1 MRGKVP
7 LRMRIL
13 SALSTEPDW
22 DSITPDQVIEFR
34 EAQDRKRRSMLGG
47 LITGRPDRG
56 ARITTHAL
64 DLPGRRLNVRVYRT
78 RRERTAL
85 PLIVAFHGG
94 GFITGVPDQDDW
106 LLSHLAVN
114 CPAVVASVDYRLA
127 PEHPVPAPVE
137 DAYDAVPRLAEQ
149 AAAWGADPTR
159 IALLG
164 ASAGASLAAL
174 TAIRADTLGLPVRT
188 QVLINPLLDWT
199 ALMYRYPSFT
209 ENANSPT
216 ASPAHCRAIRRI
228 AIPETFD
235 ARAVSPLHKETL
247 AGVAPALIQSAG
259 LDPLEDQAP
268 AFAVRLRQAGVE
280 VTLTRYP
287 EATHAF
293 LSMPGMVPAARPAR
307 AEILAH
313 LRSHLLER
321 SGASTWREP
330 LGPTA
335 DAACS
340 RSSATRSPRTG

>member
-7 LRMRIL
+7 FRMRIL
-13 SALSTEPDW
+13 AALTPEVDW
-22 DSITPDQVIEFR
+22 DSITPDQVIEIR
-34 EAQDRKRRSMLGG
+34 EAQERKRRSVLGG

-56 ARITTHAL
+56 ARIATYAL
-64 DLPGRRLNVRVYRT
+64 DLPGRRLNVRVYRP
-78 RRERTAL
+78 ERGGSAL

-106 LLSHLAVN
+106 LLSHLAAN

-137 DAYDAVPRLAEQ
+137 DAYDAVPCLAEQ
-149 AAAWGADPTR
+149 TDEWGADATR

-174 TAIRADTLGLPVRT
+174 TAIKAARLGLPVRT
-188 QVLINPLLDWT
+188 QVLINPQLDWT
-199 ALMYRYPSFT
+199 DRTFRYPSFT
-209 ENANSPT
+209 ENADSPT
-216 ASPAHCRAIRRI
+216 ASPANCRAVQRI
-228 AIPETFD
+228 ALPESFD
-235 ARAVSPLHKETL
+235 ARAISPLQSENIAGL
-247 AGVAPALIQSAG
+247 APTLIQAAG

-268 AFAVRLRQAGVE
+268 AYADRLRQAGVE

-293 LSMPGMVPAARPAR
+293 LSMPGLVPAARPAR

-321 SGASTWREP
+321 SGAPAR
-330 LGPTA
+330 
-335 DAACS
+335 
-340 RSSATRSPRTG
+340 

>member
-1 MRGKVP
+1 
-7 LRMRIL
+7 MRIL
-13 SALSTEPDW
+13 AALTPEVDW
-22 DSITPDQVIEFR
+22 DSITPDQVIEIR
-34 EAQDRKRRSMLGG
+34 EAQDRTRRSVLGG

-56 ARITTHAL
+56 ARIATYAL
-64 DLPGRRLNVRVYRT
+64 DLPGRRLNVRVYRP
-78 RRERTAL
+78 ERGGSAL

-106 LLSHLAVN
+106 LLSHLAAN

-149 AAAWGADPTR
+149 AAEWGADATR

-174 TAIRADTLGLPVRT
+174 TAIRAARLGLPVHT
-188 QVLINPLLDWT
+188 QVLINPQLDWT
-199 ALMYRYPSFT
+199 DRTFRYPSFT
-209 ENANSPT
+209 ENADSPT
-216 ASPAHCRAIRRI
+216 ASPANCRAVQRI
-228 AIPETFD
+228 ALPESFD
-235 ARAVSPLHKETL
+235 ARAISPLQSENIAGL
-247 AGVAPALIQSAG
+247 APTLIQAAG

-268 AFAVRLRQAGVE
+268 AYADRLRQAGVE

-293 LSMPGMVPAARPAR
+293 LSMPGLVPAARPAR

-313 LRSHLLER
+313 LRSHLLKR
-321 SGASTWREP
+321 SGASAR
-330 LGPTA
+330 
-335 DAACS
+335 
-340 RSSATRSPRTG
+340 